1 MLIDAHA
8 HLDKYGT
15 ALPAALEEI
24 DRRRIFTWAVS
35 MDLPSYRESLAI
47 GARSDRVLP
56 TFGVHPR
63 RAPEYA
69 GRLKEL
75 GPWIER
81 SPAIGEIGLDFHWV
95 RDPSEY
101 PAQKRVFEYFLA
113 AAREQNK
120 LVNLHTKGAE
130 KEILLSLERY
140 DVRRAIVHWYSGPL
154 DILRAL
160 VEYGA
165 YFTFG
170 VDLAS
175 SAEIRRI
182 LRLVPPERTLTE
194 TDNPGGLQWLSGT
207 IGMPA
212 ALLQV
217 VEAVAAVRE
226 TSPEGVSES
235 VEKNFRRLIA
245 DDPWLVGACDRA
257 RP

>member
-8 HLDKYGT
+8 HLDKYG
-15 ALPAALEEI
+15 AGLEAALAEI
-24 DRRRIFTWAVS
+24 ARLRIFTWAVS
-35 MDLPSYRESLAI
+35 MDVPSYRASLAI

-56 TFGVHPR
+56 TFGVHPK

-95 RDPSEY
+95 KDPADY
-101 PAQKRVFEYFLA
+101 PAQKKVLEYFLA

-130 KEILLSLERY
+130 KEILRLLERY
-140 DVRRAIVHWYSGPL
+140 GVRRAIVHWYSGPL
-154 DILRAL
+154 DILGAL

-170 VDLAS
+170 VELS
-175 SAEIRRI
+175 GSENIRRI
-182 LRLVPPERTLTE
+182 LDTVPPERTLTE
-194 TDNPGGLQWLSGT
+194 TDNPGGLEWLGGT
-207 IGMPA
+207 IGMPG
-212 ALLQV
+212 ALLPV
-217 VEAVAAVRE
+217 VEAIAAVRE
-226 TSPEGVSES
+226 NSPEKVSAE
-235 VEKNFRRLIA
+235 VERNFRRLLA
-245 DDPWLVGACDRA
+245 DDPWLAGALDRA
-257 RP
+257 RD

>member
-8 HLDKYGT
+8 HLDKYG
-15 ALPAALEEI
+15 AGLDAALEEI
-24 DRRRIFTWAVS
+24 ARRRIFTWAVS
-35 MDLPSYRESLAI
+35 MDVPSYRTSLEI
-47 GARSDRVLP
+47 GARSDWVLP
-56 TFGVHPR
+56 TFGIHPK

-69 GRLKEL
+69 GRLREL

-95 RDPSEY
+95 KDPSEY
-101 PAQKRVFEYFLA
+101 PAQKKVLEYFLA

-130 KEILLSLERY
+130 KEMLLLLERY
-140 DVRRAIVHWYSGPL
+140 DVRRAVVHWYSGPL

-160 VEYGA
+160 VDYGA

-170 VDLAS
+170 VELQT

-182 LRLVPPERTLTE
+182 LRIVPPERTLTE

-207 IGMPA
+207 VGMPE

-217 VEAVAAVRE
+217 VGAIAAVRE
-226 TSPEGVSES
+226 TSPESAAQTIEA
-235 VEKNFRRLIA
+235 NFRRLIA
-245 DDPWLVGACDRA
+245 GDARLATVFDRA